1 MISLAMIR
9 HGPTD
14 WNKDRRL
21 QGRTDVPLSAEGR
34 DAAVRWRLSPGV
46 LDYRPVSSPLLRAV
60 ETAALLGMEE
70 PEIESR
76 IQEMD
81 YGEWEGQS
89 LDDLRRDLGQEMA
102 DNETRGLDFRAPGG
116 ESPREVQARLT
127 PWLAEV
133 AARGK
138 PTVAVSH
145 HGVLRALLSLATGWP
160 MTGNPPEKVI
170 WGAIHYF
177 ELGDSGKI
185 AVDRLNVS
193 MEPT

>member
-21 QGRTDVPLSAEGR
+21 QGRTDVPLSAKGR
-34 DAAVRWRLSPGV
+34 DATAHWRLPPGI
-46 LDYRPVSSPLLRAV
+46 LDYHPVSSPLLRAV
-60 ETAALLGMEE
+60 ETAALLGMED
-70 PEIESR
+70 PEIEPR

>member
-34 DAAVRWRLSPGV
+34 AAAARWRLPPGI
-46 LDYRPVSSPLLRAV
+46 LDYHPVSSPLRRAV
-60 ETAALLGMEE
+60 KTAALLGMED
-70 PEIESR
+70 PEIEPR
-76 IQEMD
+76 IQEMG
-81 YGEWEGQS
+81 YGEWEGQN
-89 LDDLRRDLGQEMA
+89 LDDLRRDLGREME
-102 DNETRGLDFRAPGG
+102 DNEARGLDFRAPGG

-127 PWLAEV
+127 PWLTEV
-133 AARGK
+133 AARGR

-145 HGVLRALLSLATGWP
+145 HGILRALLSLATGWQ
-160 MTGNPPEKVI
+160 MTGNPPEKI
-170 WGAIHYF
+170 TWGTIHYF
-177 ELGDSGKI
+177 ELDESGNI